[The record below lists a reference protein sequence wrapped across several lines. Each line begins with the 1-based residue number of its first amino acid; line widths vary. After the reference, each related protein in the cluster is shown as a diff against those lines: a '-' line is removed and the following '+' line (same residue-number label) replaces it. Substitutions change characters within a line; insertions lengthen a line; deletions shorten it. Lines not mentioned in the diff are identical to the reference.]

1 LYKERFG
8 KQKRLSSNSL
18 RAHAEQTH
26 AVKIFLNAQ
35 IRSRL
40 HLEQISAATHLS
52 PYHLCRVFKQN
63 TGMSIHQ
70 YMKRLRLFN
79 AAERMLENP
88 NTHLDALAHD
98 YGFSNHGHFSTVFRQ
113 TFDVSPSDFR
123 DARFRQMS
131 KILKA

>member
-1 LYKERFG
+1 
-8 KQKRLSSNSL
+8 L

-26 AVKIFLNAQ
+26 AVKLFLNAHTQ
-35 IRSRL
+35 SRL
-40 HLEQISAATHLS
+40 QLEQISAAVHLS

-63 TGMSIHQ
+63 TGMPIHQ

-88 NTHLDALAHD
+88 NTRLDTLALD
-98 YGFSNHGHFSTVFRQ
+98 YGFANHGHFSTVFRQ